1 MVFRCLGTWFDR
13 YSGTDAALMTAVTS
27 HGSAAL
33 EFSDATAVAEAL
45 QGAKDAFLH
54 RYRTEFGF
62 DLPDR

>member
-1 MVFRCLGTWFDR
+1 
-13 YSGTDAALMTAVTS
+13 MTAVTS
-27 HGSAAL
+27 HGSSTL